1 VECLFWSVWVVL
13 SDAETSFQFARLLVV
28 YREEGECC
36 DLEDGAYLLF
46 FCVYGGRETI
56 GPLRTW
62 RGPWK
67 TYYPL
72 VFIHCTFGL
81 LRMSILCQLVTMI
94 SLFVFP
100 FLVR

>member
-1 VECLFWSVWVVL
+1 MECLFWSVWVVL
-13 SDAETSFQFARLLVV
+13 GDAETGFQFARLLVV
-28 YREEGECC
+28 LGGVAVLQFGRWC
-36 DLEDGAYLLF
+36 LLAF
-46 FCVYGGRETI
+46 FGVYGRRETI

-72 VFIHCTFGL
+72 VFIHCTYGL
-81 LRMSILCQLVTMI
+81 LRMSFLCQLVTMI

>member
-46 FCVYGGRETI
+46 FVSMEGE
-56 GPLRTW
+56 
-62 RGPWK
+62 K
-67 TYYPL
+67 
-72 VFIHCTFGL
+72 
-81 LRMSILCQLVTMI
+81 Q
-94 SLFVFP
+94 
-100 FLVR
+100 